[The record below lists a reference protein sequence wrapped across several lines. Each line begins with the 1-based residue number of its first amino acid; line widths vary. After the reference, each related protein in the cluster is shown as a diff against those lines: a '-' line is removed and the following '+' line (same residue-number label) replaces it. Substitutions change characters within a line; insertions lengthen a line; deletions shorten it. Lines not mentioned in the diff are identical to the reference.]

1 MDGDAS
7 GKTMDAGASAAMK
20 HTDITDGIH
29 EDAKHDLGGAPAG
42 EKTTGNA
49 GSLFDK
55 SGSIGKQF
63 TTDGAIGGMAQ
74 SIGGPLDKN
83 GMIGKQFTTGGSIGG
98 AAQSMLANSEKNTMQ
113 GKPS

>member
-1 MDGDAS
+1 MI
-7 GKTMDAGASAAMK
+7 AAK

-29 EDAKHDLGGAPAG
+29 EIAQHDLGGKAAAG
-42 EKTTGNA
+42 EKTTGNP

-63 TTDGAIGGMAQ
+63 TTDGAIGGTAQ

-98 AAQSMLANSEKNTMQ
+98 AAQSMLGND
-113 GKPS
+113 KPS